1 MSRAGRRR
9 FHCRTSSLEV
19 LPHKAAVKI
28 KNKISPTHFHQLW
41 SKWSRW
47 AALNELISY
56 QNHNHC
62 CYSSWL
68 TRPSSLLVCVA
79 AGVWIAS
86 DYFRCFMCHRR
97 LLCDF
102 WCVSNFRAH
111 FWNKMKPG
119 RRFST
124 NKLFHTDHCDELNPV
139 WNFRSLRCSRNV
151 FSTSSLSESSL
162 LPALFLNLDISAVF
176 IHKFL
181 NVHENVWMETSPPLI
196 YLYFLSKNENIVCMQ
211 PLFNLMKRCVSK
223 L

>member
-1 MSRAGRRR
+1 MSPEIFDSGESFETTKPRQLFEIFFRIVSRAGRRR

-102 WCVSNFRAH
+102 
-111 FWNKMKPG
+111 
-119 RRFST
+119 
-124 NKLFHTDHCDELNPV
+124 
-139 WNFRSLRCSRNV
+139 
-151 FSTSSLSESSL
+151 
-162 LPALFLNLDISAVF
+162 
-176 IHKFL
+176 
-181 NVHENVWMETSPPLI
+181 
-196 YLYFLSKNENIVCMQ
+196 
-211 PLFNLMKRCVSK
+211 
-223 L
+223 

>member
-111 FWNKMKPG
+111 FWNKTKPG

-151 FSTSSLSESSL
+151 FSTSSLWI
-162 LPALFLNLDISAVF
+162 LPPTCSFFKFGYFSCFYSQIS
-176 IHKFL
+176 

-196 YLYFLSKNENIVCMQ
+196 YLYFLSENENIVCLQ